1 MKIPDYN
8 KRPLKDYCYET
19 NDSFGGIQKLYQFDN
34 QMGASVIQH
43 EGSYGYDSGKWELAV
58 LNENG
63 EIDYSTEITNNVIGH
78 LEWKEVSATLRRI
91 QAL

>member
-1 MKIPDYN
+1 MISN
-8 KRPLKDYCYET
+8 
-19 NDSFGGIQKLYQFDN
+19 FGGIQKLYQFDN

-63 EIDYSTEITNNVIGH
+63 EIDYSTEITNDVIGH